1 MPTLVPTGGS
11 STVNLNV
18 LYNFKTYLN
27 NEAFEAPGVFY
38 TVPFHFIQNFDV
50 PSMHNWE
57 CFEPFKFCKR
67 GKLNF
72 HNKFLSQ
79 IS

>member
-1 MPTLVPTGGS
+1 MPTLVPTEGS
-11 STVNLNV
+11 SAVNPNV

-27 NEAFEAPGVFY
+27 NEVFEAPWVFY
-38 TVPFHFIQNFDV
+38 TVSFHFVQNFFV
-50 PSMHNWE
+50 PSMHNWQ
-57 CFEPFKFCKR
+57 CFEPFKFYER
-67 GKLNF
+67 GKFNF